1 MLARWES
8 PKLGLTLPEVFIPI
22 AEERGVIGDL
32 SEGLMIQA
40 FSDARQ
46 WDPALTLSVNI
57 SPVQLR
63 DPWFAEKLLKLLVM
77 HNFPPQRLEIEITES
92 CMLEN
97 VAMRSEEHTSELQSL
112 MRISYAVFCL
122 KTQKK
127 IHYSHT
133 T

>member
-22 AEERGVIGDL
+22 AEEMGVIGDL

-40 FSDARQ
+40 FSDAQQ

-77 HNFPPQRLEIEITES
+77 HNFPPQRLELEITE
-92 CMLEN
+92 
-97 VAMRSEEHTSELQSL
+97 RSTEELRVGKEWVSEGRS
-112 MRISYAVFCL
+112 RGAPYTL
-122 KTQKK
+122 KKK
-127 IHYSHT
+127 
-133 T
+133 